1 MLIRTAA
8 GAALASILLST
19 AASAAPP
26 QTAPPQTAPSQTAQQ
41 PTIQQQNEEMIKELR
56 AIRQLLER
64 LTQPQDAPQPQVAK
78 VSNLGGYSL
87 GRPDAPLTMVE
98 FTDLQC
104 PYCRQFATTTFDEL
118 KRNWIDTGRL
128 RYVSRDFP
136 LDFHQHAMN
145 AAKAARCSG
154 EQGKFWEM
162 RWALMRNANLLSPA
176 FITKTA
182 SDLKLDPDVFAAC
195 TASTRFDAAI
205 QADMVEAVNVGVTGT
220 PTFVVGR
227 TTPSGIEG
235 PVIVGAL
242 EYAKFDARLKQL
254 LATGTR

>member
-1 MLIRTAA
+1 MLTRTIA
-8 GAALASILLST
+8 GAALASII
-19 AASAAPP
+19 ASS
-26 QTAPPQTAPSQTAQQ
+26 APSAQQ
-41 PTIQQQNEEMIKELR
+41 VPPAAQPRTVQEQNEEMIKELR

-64 LTQPQDAPQPQVAK
+64 VTQPQAPPQPQVAK
-78 VSNLGGYSL
+78 VSNVGGYSL

-118 KRNWIDTGRL
+118 KRNWIDTGKL

-136 LDFHQHAMN
+136 LEFHQQAMN
-145 AAKAARCSG
+145 AARAARCSG

-176 FITKTA
+176 FIAKTA
-182 SDLKLDPDVFAAC
+182 SELKLDTAAFGAC
-195 TASTRFDAAI
+195 TASTKFDDAI
-205 QADMVEAVNVGVTGT
+205 QADMADAAGVGVTGT

-242 EYAKFDARLKQL
+242 PYSRFDAKLRDL
-254 LATGTR
+254 LGR

>member
-1 MLIRTAA
+1 MEFPMFIRTVA
-8 GAALASILLST
+8 GAALASMILS
-19 AASAAPP
+19 SAP
-26 QTAPPQTAPSQTAQQ
+26 TAQQ
-41 PTIQQQNEEMIKELR
+41 PAATAQPRTVQEQNEEMIKELR

-64 LTQPQDAPQPQVAK
+64 LTQPQGPPQPQVAR

-118 KRNWIDTGRL
+118 KRNWIDTGKL
-128 RYVSRDFP
+128 RYISRDFP
-136 LDFHQHAMN
+136 LEFHQQAMN
-145 AAKAARCSG
+145 AARAARCGG

-176 FITKTA
+176 FITRTA
-182 SDLKLDPDVFAAC
+182 SDLKLDTQAFTAC
-195 TASTRFDAAI
+195 TATTKFDSAI
-205 QADMVEAVNVGVTGT
+205 QADMTEALSLGLTGT

-227 TTPSGIEG
+227 TTPSGVEG
-235 PVIVGAL
+235 PMIVGAVQ
-242 EYAKFDARLKQL
+242 YARFDAALKQL
-254 LATGTR
+254 LAQ

>member
-1 MLIRTAA
+1 MLIRTVA
-8 GAALASILLST
+8 GAALASILV
-19 AASAAPP
+19 APVVSAQPAQSP
-26 QTAPPQTAPSQTAQQ
+26 QP

-64 LTQPQDAPQPQVAK
+64 LTQPQGPPQPQVAK

-104 PYCRQFATTTFDEL
+104 PYCRQFATTTFDEI

-136 LDFHQHAMN
+136 LDFHQQALS

-162 RWALMRNANLLSPA
+162 RWTLMRNANLLSPA

-182 SDLKLDPDVFAAC
+182 SDLKLDAEAFAAC
-195 TASTRFDAAI
+195 TASTKFDAAI
-205 QADMVEAVNVGVTGT
+205 QADMVEAANVGVTGT

-254 LATGTR
+254 LAGGTR